1 MNFLHAILNLVEGKP
16 QQPQRTLATVPEP
29 PARPASKPTDSQVA
43 QMNAQIAA
51 DGARM
56 FQTAHPGQTYRI
68 GQNGE
73 TYPGGVDMA
82 TYNALMRRPMQSNPF
97 AQTSHFAIPAPV
109 YRNPN
114 LGVNTA
120 PVQGLANPGYT
131 PLQATHS
138 FATGIQ
144 PASYTPIQGSS
155 PQLMGSF
162 KWQ

>member
-1 MNFLHAILNLVEGKP
+1 MNFLRAILNLVEGKP
-16 QQPQRTLATVPEP
+16 QQHMLTNVPQA
-29 PARPASKPTDSQVA
+29 PARPVSKPTDSQVA

-82 TYNALMRRPMQSNPF
+82 TYNALMSRPMQSNPF
-97 AQTSHFAIPAPV
+97 AQTSHFAIPTPI

-120 PVQGLANPGYT
+120 SAQGLANPGYT

-138 FATGIQ
+138 FANGVQ
-144 PASYTPIQGSS
+144 PVPYASIQGSS
-155 PQLMGSF
+155 PQLTGGF